1 MTVREGGPPG
11 GLLRWLLFDDI
22 NHPRYAKFIGDF
34 AKAMRPESFL
44 PGHFDFSVSGKIVKP
59 AFSFFDLLR
68 IEHQRKAG
76 VAGFR
81 QCAHWRGRWRY
92 REIAFRKGSSRRCP
106 ALILAFR
113 RS

>member
-34 AKAMRPESFL
+34 AKAMCPESFL

-76 VAGFR
+76 VAGF
-81 QCAHWRGRWRY
+81 
-92 REIAFRKGSSRRCP
+92 S
-106 ALILAFR
+106 
-113 RS
+113 

>member
-44 PGHFDFSVSGKIVKP
+44 PGHFDFSVSCKV
-59 AFSFFDLLR
+59 
-68 IEHQRKAG
+68 
-76 VAGFR
+76 
-81 QCAHWRGRWRY
+81 
-92 REIAFRKGSSRRCP
+92 
-106 ALILAFR
+106 
-113 RS
+113 

>member
-44 PGHFDFSVSGKIVKP
+44 PGPDESPNDFYQN
-59 AFSFFDLLR
+59 
-68 IEHQRKAG
+68 H
-76 VAGFR
+76 
-81 QCAHWRGRWRY
+81 
-92 REIAFRKGSSRRCP
+92 
-106 ALILAFR
+106 
-113 RS
+113 